1 MSSTSEV
8 EKLEAYLRRT
18 ATALVEAEK
27 QLDSE
32 RAARTEPIAVVSMA
46 CRLPGGI
53 DTPEGFWE
61 LLAAGG
67 DAISGFPER
76 WQGLDLFDPDPE
88 AVGKSYA
95 TEGGFMTNVERFDAA
110 FFGISPRE
118 AQSMDPQ
125 QRLVLETAWE
135 ALERAGVRPEALEGS
150 RTGVYLGTMS
160 SDYGNQQGHDL
171 DALDG
176 YVSTGNASS
185 VVSGRVSYALGLQG
199 PAVTVDTACSSS
211 LVATHLAVSA
221 LRQGECE
228 MALVGGVTV
237 MNTPALFVEFS
248 RLRGMAADGRCKS
261 FGADADGAGWAEGCG
276 VLVLKRLSAAER
288 DGDRVLA
295 VIRGTAINQDGRSQ
309 GLTAPNGPSQQRV
322 IQDALAT
329 ADLTPADIDA
339 IEAHGTGTSL
349 GDPIEA
355 GALAE
360 VFGPGRAADRPL
372 LLGSSKSNIGHA
384 QAAAGVIGVIKMVLA
399 LQHATL
405 PRTLHASEPSPHI
418 EWDGSGLALLQD
430 STPWQRGERARRAGV
445 SSFGLSG
452 TNAHVI
458 LEEAPESRPALVQPQ
473 PTAVPVVVSG
483 RDEASVREQSAR
495 WADWLDAHDTVPLAD
510 VAVTAARHR
519 TRFEHRAVV
528 VAGSTAD
535 AAAKLRAIAAGEPVG
550 VAGSPGEVVFVY
562 PGQGSQWLGMGA
574 ALLEE
579 SPVFRE
585 AVVACDEAL
594 RPLTDWSVLDVLAGA
609 GGNHPPVDRVDVIQ
623 PALFAMGVALSA
635 LWRSW
640 GIEPSAVV
648 GHSQGEV
655 VAAVVS
661 GALSLEQG
669 AKVVA
674 LRSAAVRAVTGFGGM
689 ALVERPVAEVEEIL
703 AAYEGRLSVAAVNT
717 PGSTVVSGESEAIDA
732 LVADLQ
738 QQDVFCR
745 RVNVDYAS
753 HSAQMDPL
761 LPGLMDAFADLTPGR
776 ASVPFYSTVL
786 GRVLDGP
793 ELDGAYWCRNLREPV
808 RFDRALE
815 QLLADGRNVFVEVSA
830 HPVLSMPLTDGS
842 AEHDGVVV
850 GSLARGEGGLNQLL
864 RSLGQLH
871 VQGVEIDWQKVLE
884 GGEFVADLPTYAFQ
898 REYFWTEVGSG
909 SADAGSMG
917 LEASTHPWLGAGTAL
932 ADGEGHLFTGRLA
945 PNSQPWLR
953 DHAAFGTVIVP
964 GTGILDLV
972 LAAGREVGAGRVEE
986 LALVEPLILDG
997 PVRLQVVIGGPE
1009 NGHRQV
1015 SLYSRPED
1023 AEDSWT
1029 LNASGELAEEQ
1040 GAQDG
1045 FDALRHWPVPTTES
1059 VSLDGFYDA
1068 FAARGLAY
1076 GPAFQGLTGLW
1087 RDGSTAYGTV
1097 RLPEG
1102 VKADEF
1108 GIHPALLDAAL
1119 HTLVAVRDGG
1129 DQRVFLPFEWTGV
1142 ELFAAGSTELRV
1154 RVDLDESGTS
1164 ARIWVSDPAG
1174 GPVAFVDGLQI
1185 REASAEQVRAGA
1197 SVDHLYRLD
1206 YQEVQAPKPTTAP
1219 SSIVLGGT
1227 GELARLLN
1235 VDHAHTIDALG
1246 EARPE
1251 RAIVDLSGAADSVQP
1266 ALTDALTLVQHL
1278 TAEPALDSVELVFV
1292 TRGATGTDPVQAAL
1306 LGLLRTVRAEYADR
1320 AIRLLDLDTNA
1331 PAEVIERALCAT
1343 GEPELAIVEGRIT
1356 APRLVRVT
1364 AADTTATVALN
1375 PDRTALITGGTGELG
1390 RELAEHLVRQHGVRH
1405 LVLTSRQGAEAPG
1418 AAQIRQAL
1426 QEAGAETVRIAACDA
1441 AERDQLAAV
1450 VNDLGETLG
1459 SVFHLAA
1466 VLDDGLLTGQ
1476 TPDRFARVLAPK
1488 VNGALHLHDLTRNLT
1503 LDAFVLF
1510 SSAAGVFGS
1519 AGQSAYAAANA
1530 FVDALA
1536 TQRRAAD
1543 LPALSL
1549 SWGLWQQAGTGL
1561 TAHLGDAELSRM
1573 RRQGIAALTPAQG
1586 LRALD
1591 AALTTDLSPLIPV
1604 RLELGSVRRE
1614 LERGGEVPS
1623 LLRSLV
1629 RARLR
1634 RAGATA
1640 AAPSALH
1647 ERLAALSATDRRSTL
1662 LDLVRRE
1669 AAAVLGVGGG
1679 PEALGA
1685 QQVFKELGLDSLMAV
1700 ELRRRLAAE
1709 TGLTLP
1715 STLAFDYP
1723 TPTAIAGLIL
1733 DRLDLG
1739 AKPDRAPVRVT
1750 PGAGAQTDD
1759 PIAVV
1764 SMACRLPG
1772 GIDTPEGF
1780 WDLLLAGGDAIGGF
1794 PQRWQG
1800 LDLFDPDP
1808 DAVGKSYA
1816 REGGFLENVD
1826 RFDAAFF
1833 GISPREA
1840 QSMDPQQRLVLETVW
1855 EALERAGVRPGSLEG
1870 TRTGV
1875 YLGAMSSDYG
1885 SHEGRQLEVLDGYMS
1900 TGNASSVVSGRVSYA
1915 LGLQGPAVTV
1925 DTACSSSLVATH
1937 LAVSALRQGE
1947 CEMALVGGV
1956 TVMNTPALFV
1966 EFSRLKG
1973 MASDGRCKSFGA
1985 DADGAGWAE
1994 GCGVLVLKRLSAA
2007 ERDGDEVLAVI
2018 RGSAINQDGRSQGLT
2033 APNGPSQQ
2041 RVIQDALATADLTP
2055 ADIDA
2060 IEAHGTGTSLGDPI
2074 EAGALAEVFGPGRAA
2089 DRPLL
2094 LGSSKSNIGHAQAAA
2109 GVIGV
2114 IKMVLA
2120 LQHATLPRTLHASEP
2135 SPHIEWDGSGLA
2147 LLQDSTP
2154 WQRGDRTRRAG
2165 VSSFGLSGT
2174 NAHLILE
2181 EAPTAT
2187 HPAEPSEPAGPTE
2200 ATTPLPV
2207 LLSGRDETALRE
2219 QAARWADWLDANP
2232 ETPLAAVA
2240 ATAAHHRTHFDHR
2253 AAVLAATTVDTA
2265 TALRSLAEGRPA
2277 AGTVANAPSGQGLAV
2292 LFTGQGSQ
2300 RLGMGRGL
2308 YESDAAFRSAFD
2320 TVLTALD
2327 RYSARPLLEVI
2338 FGEDADTL
2346 NRTEFTQPALFA
2358 VEVALF
2364 RLWES
2369 WGLAPAAVAGHS
2381 VGELAAAHVAGVLSL
2396 DDAARLV
2403 VARGRLMQSCESGG
2417 AMASVE
2423 AGEEEVLAVLQ
2434 GRISVAGV
2442 NSPTQTVVSGDAEA
2456 VERLIASMPG
2466 RRSRRLQVSHAFH
2479 SPHMDAMLEEFT
2491 ALVASCELNAPRI
2504 PLVSTLDGTRMSAD
2518 LPAGEGVRE
2527 PAYWARQARQAVR
2540 FLDAVRELNAS
2551 GIHRFLECGP
2561 SGVLSAMGAACL
2573 DDALFVPTLR
2583 ATEDEPT
2590 ALLTAAATLHTTGEP
2605 IDWTAVIPNAGVL
2618 AALPTYAFQR
2628 RPYWLDAPKA
2638 GRDARSSGLVAAAHP
2653 WLAAVTALAG
2663 GEGYL
2668 LSGRVSLADQPWLG
2682 DHAVFGAVLVPGA
2695 GLLDL
2700 ALSAAQQ
2707 VGARRVAELML
2718 AQPMVLPAAEGLRL
2732 QVKVGPAGE
2741 DGGRTVEI
2749 HSQPE
2754 SAAADAPW
2762 TLHAEGRLAEDG
2774 TEQVAVDQQ
2783 PWPAP
2788 GTEPVP
2794 LDALYDG
2801 LAGQGL
2807 GYGPAF
2813 RGLTELHRAPGG
2825 RVAFGR
2831 VVLPEGLSADG
2842 HAVHPALLDAALHT
2856 LAGVEADGTA
2866 ADGAKA
2872 DGAKA
2877 GADAEEGTVLLPFA
2891 WSDVTLHAT
2900 DSTEL
2905 RVRVELTGGLSARV
2919 EVTDAAGGPVLVA
2932 GTLEVQ
2938 RARAEQLRGAAAS
2951 AGAEHL
2957 YRVEF
2962 QPLPQ
2967 QDTGGTAP
2975 DTVVLGAALAASL
2988 GLPAEPDLEAVL
3000 TRPAVPARLLVDGTR
3015 ESAVTALEQVKLLVG
3030 DVRFAATEVVWLTR
3044 GAVPARP
3051 EDEVARPEQAALW
3064 GLLRSVR
3071 AEHPERRLRLL
3082 DLDPDGDDGP
3092 EETALALALAV
3103 ALAVED
3109 EPELAVRG
3117 TAVLT
3122 PRLRPVRTAPG
3133 AQAAQGADPVLLPP
3147 PGVDAWHLDIREKGR
3162 LDTFALVPVGDG
3174 GPLGEHEI
3182 RLRVHASGLNFR
3194 DVLNA
3199 LDMVHAPQLGLEC
3212 AGVVLE
3218 TGPGIAHLNP
3228 GDRVMGL
3235 TVGTFGTEARADGR
3249 MMVRIPDGIGFAE
3262 AATVPLAFLTA
3273 YHGLLELGGLTAG
3286 ERVLVHAAAGGV
3298 GMAAVQLARHFGAEV
3313 WGTASA
3319 GKWPTLRRLGLARER
3334 IASSRDTGF
3343 ETAFHGDGSGFDLV
3357 LNSLTGELIDAS
3369 LRLLEPRAGRFLEM
3383 GKTDVRQAE
3392 QVAATHPGVS
3402 YRAFDLMDAGPERIL
3417 EMLTEVADLLAR
3429 RVIAPLP
3436 YAAYDVRRAADAFR
3450 FMAQGRHIGKL
3461 VLTSPRPLAPTGT
3474 VLVTGGTGELG
3485 RLVARRLVTGH
3496 GVRHLVLTSRRGPA
3510 ADGTREL
3517 VDELRAAGAES
3528 VRVLACDVADRAQV
3542 AAALAAVD
3550 PGHPLT
3556 GVVHLAAV
3564 LDDGVVVNQTAERF
3578 GRVLAPKA
3586 DGARHLHELTDGL
3599 DLAAFVLF
3607 SSVAGT
3613 LGSPGQSNYAA
3624 ANAYLD
3630 ALAAHRTRRGLPG
3643 TSLAWGL
3650 WEQGGTGLTAH
3661 LGEAELGRMRRQ
3673 GAQALSVEQGLA
3685 LFDAALGRP
3694 EPHLV
3699 PLRLD
3704 LDRLQRG
3711 VGVEGAELPP
3721 LLRAL
3726 LRTPL
3731 RRAGRSETAAA
3742 ADGLRERLA
3751 GLDGPERIAALTLLV
3766 QQEVAAVL
3774 GLSGIETV
3782 RAEQPLRD
3790 HGWDSLMAVELRNR
3804 LSAHAQVPLPSTLAF
3819 DYPTPQAIADFLNV
3833 RLDFGA
3839 ARAEEP
3845 QTQQYGAPPQEPEQA
3860 ARWALSRIPA
3870 DELSRSGLLAQLLE
3884 LAGVPQ
3890 TAPAGGQPDALRLA
3904 EELTIDEMD
3913 QALDAVLGR
3922 AL

>member
-1 MSSTSEV
+1 MSSTSDV

-61 LLAAGG
+61 LLASGG
-67 DAISGFPER
+67 DAIGGFPER

-95 TEGGFMTNVERFDAA
+95 TEGGFMANVERFDAA

-228 MALVGGVTV
+228 TAIVGGVTV

-248 RLRGMAADGRCKS
+248 RLKGMAADGRCKS

-322 IQDALAT
+322 IQDALA
-329 ADLTPADIDA
+329 AARLTPADIDA

-360 VFGPGRAADRPL
+360 VFGPGRPSERPL

-399 LQHATL
+399 LEHGTL
-405 PRTLHASEPSPHI
+405 PRTLHAETPSPHI
-418 EWDGSGLALLQD
+418 EWDGSGLSLLQD

-452 TNAHVI
+452 TNAHLI
-458 LEEAPESRPALVQPQ
+458 LEEAPAVTAAPESGQPAALPILL
-473 PTAVPVVVSG
+473 SG
-483 RDEASVREQSAR
+483 RDEVAVREQAAR
-495 WADWLDAHDTVPLAD
+495 WADWLDAHSTVSLAD
-510 VAVTAARHR
+510 VALTAARYR
-519 TRFEHRAVV
+519 TQFEYRAVV
-528 VAGSTAD
+528 VAGSAVE
-535 AAAKLRAIAAGEPVG
+535 AAARLRALADGEPVG
-550 VAGSPGEVVFVY
+550 VAGTPGEVVFVY

-574 ALLEE
+574 ALLEQ
-579 SPVFRE
+579 SPVFRATVE
-585 AVVACDEAL
+585 ACDAAL
-594 RPLTDWSVLDVLAGA
+594 RPLTGWSVLDVLAGT
-609 GGNHPPVDRVDVIQ
+609 GGDHPPVDRVDVVQ

-640 GIEPSAVV
+640 GIEPTAVV

-661 GALSLEQG
+661 GALPLEQG
-669 AKVVA
+669 ARVVA

-753 HSAQMDPL
+753 HSAQMDQL
-761 LPGLMDAFADLTPGR
+761 LPGLAEAFADLTPGR

-786 GRVLDGP
+786 GRVLEGP

-815 QLLADGRNVFVEVSA
+815 QLLADGRTVFVEVSA

-842 AEHDGVVV
+842 AAHNGVVV
-850 GSLARGEGGLNQLL
+850 GSLARGEGGIDQLL
-864 RSLGQLH
+864 SSLGQLH
-871 VQGVEIDWQKVLE
+871 VQGVPVDWSTLLD
-884 GGEFVADLPTYAFQ
+884 GRFVPDLPTYAFQ
-898 REYFWTEVGSG
+898 REYFWTEVNSG

-917 LEASTHPWLGAGTAL
+917 LEASAHPWLGAGTAL

-945 PNSQPWLR
+945 PNAQPWLR
-953 DHAAFGTVIVP
+953 DHAAFGTVLAP

-972 LAAGREVGAGRVEE
+972 LAAGREVGAGRIEE
-986 LALVEPLILDG
+986 LALVEPLVLEG
-997 PVRLQVVIGGPE
+997 AVRLQAVVGGLE
-1009 NGHRQV
+1009 NGRRQV
-1015 SLYSRPED
+1015 SLYSRPEE

-1029 LNASGELAEEQ
+1029 LNASGELAEET
-1040 GAQDG
+1040 GESEAFTWLG
-1045 FDALRHWPVPTTES
+1045 PAAES
-1059 VSLDGFYDA
+1059 VDLDGFYDR

-1076 GPAFQGLTGLW
+1076 GPAFQGLTELW
-1087 RDGSTAYGTV
+1087 RDGSTAYGIV
-1097 RLPEG
+1097 HLPEG
-1102 VKADEF
+1102 VKADEY

-1119 HTLVAVRDGG
+1119 HTLVAVRDEAEG

-1164 ARIWVSDPAG
+1164 ARIRVSDPAG
-1174 GPVAFVDGLQI
+1174 ALVASVDSLQI
-1185 REASAEQVRAGA
+1185 REATAEQVRAGA
-1197 SVDHLYRLD
+1197 SIDHLYRLD
-1206 YQEVQAPKPTTAP
+1206 FQEVQVPASTATLGTV
-1219 SSIVLGGT
+1219 VLGEA

-1235 VDHAHTIDALG
+1235 ADHVPTVDALA

-1251 RAIVDLSGAADSVQP
+1251 RAVVDLSEAELA
-1266 ALTDALTLVQHL
+1266 DALTLLQRI
-1278 TAEPALDSVELVFV
+1278 TAEPALEVTELVFV
-1292 TRGATGTDPVQAAL
+1292 TRGASAL

-1320 AIRLLDLDTNA
+1320 PIRLLDLDANPSAEAIDNA
-1331 PAEVIERALCAT
+1331 LSAT
-1343 GEPELAIVEGRIT
+1343 SEPELAIAEGRIL

-1364 AADTTATVALN
+1364 AADTTTALTFD
-1375 PDRTALITGGTGELG
+1375 PDRAALITGGTGELG
-1390 RELAEHLVRQHGVRH
+1390 RELAEHLVRHHKIRH
-1405 LVLTSRQGAEAPG
+1405 LVLTSRQGEQAPG
-1418 AAQIRQAL
+1418 AGEIRQSL
-1426 QEAGAETVRIAACDA
+1426 LDAGAESVRIEACDA
-1441 AERDQLAAV
+1441 SDRAQLQAV
-1450 VNDLGETLG
+1450 VTGTNLG

-1476 TPDRFARVLAPK
+1476 TPERLARVLAPK
-1488 VNGALHLHDLTRNLT
+1488 ADGARHLDALTREFD

-1530 FVDALA
+1530 ALDGLA
-1536 TQRRAAD
+1536 AERRTAG
-1543 LPALSL
+1543 LPGLSL

-1561 TAHLGDAELSRM
+1561 TAHLGDTELTRM

-1591 AALTTDLSPLIPV
+1591 AALASPHAHVVPV
-1604 RLELGSVRRE
+1604 RLELGSIRRE
-1614 LERGGEVPS
+1614 LERGGEVPP

-1634 RAGATA
+1634 RVGASA

-1647 ERLAALSATDRRSTL
+1647 ERLAALSATERQATL

-1669 AAAVLGVGGG
+1669 AATVLGVGGG
-1679 PEALGA
+1679 PESLGA

-1739 AKPDRAPVRVT
+1739 TKAARTPARVT
-1750 PGAGAQTDD
+1750 TATAAED

-1780 WDLLLAGGDAIGGF
+1780 WDLLLTGGDAVGGF

-1816 REGGFLENVD
+1816 REGGFLEGVD

-1840 QSMDPQQRLVLETVW
+1840 QSMDPQQRLVLETAW
-1855 EALERAGVRPGSLEG
+1855 EALERAGIRPGTLEG

-1947 CEMALVGGV
+1947 CETAIVGGV

-1973 MASDGRCKSFGA
+1973 MAADGRCKSFGA

-2007 ERDGDEVLAVI
+2007 ERDGDSVLAVI

-2041 RVIQDALATADLTP
+2041 RVIQDALAAARLTP

-2060 IEAHGTGTSLGDPI
+2060 VEAHGTGTSLGDPI
-2074 EAGALAEVFGPGRAA
+2074 EAGALAEVFGPDRPS

-2120 LQHATLPRTLHASEP
+2120 LQHATLPRTLHADEP
-2135 SPHIEWDGSGLA
+2135 SPHIEWDGSGLS

-2154 WQRGDRTRRAG
+2154 WQRGERARRAG

-2181 EAPTAT
+2181 EAPTVQAA
-2187 HPAEPSEPAGPTE
+2187 PEPEQPTV
-2200 ATTPLPV
+2200 LPV
-2207 LLSGRDETALRE
+2207 LLSGRDEPALRA
-2219 QAARWADWLDANP
+2219 QAARWADWLEANP
-2232 ETPLAAVA
+2232 ATPLTAVA
-2240 ATAAHHRTHFDHR
+2240 ATAAHHRTHFEQR
-2253 AAVLAATTVDTA
+2253 AAVIAATTADAA
-2265 TALRSLAEGRPA
+2265 TALRGLAEGRPA
-2277 AGTVANAPSGQGLAV
+2277 AGTVTGSPLQTPGLAV

-2308 YESDAAFRSAFD
+2308 YESNAAFRVAFD
-2320 TVLTALD
+2320 EVLSALD
-2327 RYSARPLLEVI
+2327 AYAARPLKEVV
-2338 FGEDADTL
+2338 FGEDAGLL

-2358 VEVALF
+2358 LEVALF

-2369 WGLAPAAVAGHS
+2369 WGVTPAAVAGHS

-2403 VARGRLMQSCESGG
+2403 VARGRLMQACESGG
-2417 AMASVE
+2417 AMASIE
-2423 AGEEEVLAVLQ
+2423 AGEEEVLAVLE
-2434 GRISVAGV
+2434 GRVSVAGV
-2442 NSPTQTVVSGDAEA
+2442 NSPTQTVVSGDPEA

-2466 RRSRRLQVSHAFH
+2466 RRTRRLEVSHAFH
-2479 SPHMDAMLEEFT
+2479 SAHMDAMLEEFT
-2491 ALVASCELNAPRI
+2491 ALVATCDLRAPRI
-2504 PLVSTLDGTRMSAD
+2504 PLVSTLDGTRMTAD
-2518 LPAGEGVRE
+2518 LAPGEGLRD
-2527 PAYWARQARQAVR
+2527 PQYWARQAREAVR
-2540 FLDAVRELNAS
+2540 FLDAIRELNAT

-2561 SGVLSAMGAACL
+2561 SGVLSAMGAACA
-2573 DDALFVPTLR
+2573 DNATFVPTLR

-2590 ALLTAAATLHTTGEP
+2590 ALLTAAATLHTTGQHL
-2605 IDWTAVIPNAGVL
+2605 DWTTTLPTTSTPTP
-2618 AALPTYAFQR
+2618 LPTYAFQR

-2663 GEGYL
+2663 GEGFL
-2668 LSGRVSLADQPWLG
+2668 LSGRVSPADHPWLG
-2682 DHAVFGAVLVPGA
+2682 DHTVFGAVLVPGA
-2695 GLLDL
+2695 ALLDL
-2700 ALSAAQQ
+2700 ALSAAHQ
-2707 VGARRVAELML
+2707 VGARRVAELTL
-2718 AQPMVLPAAEGLRL
+2718 AQPMVLPPAEGLRL
-2732 QVKVGPAGE
+2732 QVKVGPAEE
-2741 DGGRTVEI
+2741 DGARTVGV

-2774 TEQVAVDQQ
+2774 SDLGIT
-2783 PWPAP
+2783 PAD
-2788 GTEPVP
+2788 GTADREPV
-2794 LDALYDG
+2794 ALDG
-2801 LAGQGL
+2801 LYAALADQGL

-2813 RGLTELHRAPGG
+2813 RGLVELHRTPGA
-2825 RVAFGR
+2825 RVAYGR
-2831 VVLPEGLSADG
+2831 VVLPEGLGVDG
-2842 HAVHPALLDAALHT
+2842 HTVHPALLDAALHT
-2856 LAGVEADGTA
+2856 LAGVDGR
-2866 ADGAKA
+2866 
-2872 DGAKA
+2872 
-2877 GADAEEGTVLLPFA
+2877 ADAEEGTVLLPFA

-2905 RVRVELTGGLSARV
+2905 RVRVELIDELAARV
-2919 EVTDAAGGPVLVA
+2919 EVTDAAGEPVLVA
-2932 GTLEVQ
+2932 GRLEVQ
-2938 RARAEQLRGAAAS
+2938 RARAEQLRGS
-2951 AGAEHL
+2951 AGAAGTEHL

-2967 QDTGGTAP
+2967 SDAQPEAEPTAAP
-2975 DTVVLGAALAASL
+2975 DTVVIGAALAAAL
-2988 GLPAEPDLEAVL
+2988 GLPAEPALEAVL
-3000 TRPAVPARLLVDGTR
+3000 TRPALPARLLIDGTG
-3015 ESAVTALEQVKLLVG
+3015 APVTTALEQVKLLVT

-3051 EDEVARPEQAALW
+3051 EDEVDRPEQAALW

-3082 DLDPDGDDGP
+3082 DLDGDT
-3092 EETALALALAV
+3092 ERAQVLTALAAQ
-3103 ALAVED
+3103 D
-3109 EPELAVRG
+3109 EPELALRG
-3117 TAVLT
+3117 SAVLV
-3122 PRLRPVRTAPG
+3122 PRLRPVATTDRTAD
-3133 AQAAQGADPVLLPP
+3133 ATLLPP
-3147 PGVDAWHLDIREKGR
+3147 PGAGAWHLDIREKGR
-3162 LDTFALVPVGDG
+3162 LDTFALVPVADRDR
-3174 GPLGEHEI
+3174 PLGEYEI

-3218 TGPGIAHLNP
+3218 AGPGIAHLSP

-3249 MMVRIPDGIGFAE
+3249 MMVRIPDGVGFAE

-3273 YHGLLELGGLTAG
+3273 HHGLFELGGLTAG

-3298 GMAAVQLARHFGAEV
+3298 GMAAVQLARHVGAEV

-3319 GKWPTLRRLGLARER
+3319 GKWPTLRRLGLPQER

-3343 ETAFHGDGSGFDLV
+3343 ASQWRSGTGFDLV
-3357 LNSLTGELIDAS
+3357 LNSLTGEFVDAS
-3369 LRLLEPRAGRFLEM
+3369 LRLLEPRGGRFLEM
-3383 GKTDVRQAE
+3383 GKTDIREAA

-3417 EMLTEVADLLAR
+3417 QMLTEVADLLAR

-3461 VLTSPRPLAPTGT
+3461 VLTSPRPLDADGT

-3496 GVRHLVLTSRRGPA
+3496 GVRHLLLTSRRGPA
-3510 ADGTREL
+3510 AENTPAL

-3542 AAALAAVD
+3542 QAALAAVD
-3550 PGHPLT
+3550 AAHPLT

-3564 LDDGVVVNQTAERF
+3564 IDDGVVVNQTAERF
-3578 GRVLAPKA
+3578 GRVLAPKV
-3586 DGARHLHELTDGL
+3586 DGARHLHELTGGL

-3624 ANAYLD
+3624 ANAHLD
-3630 ALAAHRTRRGLPG
+3630 ALAAHRVRLGLPG

-3661 LGEAELGRMRRQ
+3661 LGDAELGRMRRQ

-3704 LDRLQRG
+3704 LERLQRG
-3711 VGVEGAELPP
+3711 AGAEGAELPP

-3726 LRTPL
+3726 LRSPL
-3731 RRAGRSETAAA
+3731 RRAGRATASAV
-3742 ADGLRERLA
+3742 DGLRERLA
-3751 GLDGPERIAALTLLV
+3751 GLPGPERVAALTLLV

-3774 GLSGIETV
+3774 GLSGIESV

-3833 RLDFGA
+3833 RLDLGA
-3839 ARAEEP
+3839 ARPEEP
-3845 QTQQYGAPPQEPEQA
+3845 QPQQYGAPPQEPEQA

-3890 TAPAGGQPDALRLA
+3890 AAPAGGRPEALRLA
-3904 EELTIDEMD
+3904 EELTVDEMD